1 MTTLAV
7 ETEGLAKVY
16 GLLTAVDH
24 ISFDVRVGEVFAL
37 ATIILRRRLD

>member
-7 ETEGLAKVY
+7 ETEGLAKVC

-24 ISFDVRVGEVFAL
+24 ISFDVWAGEVFAL
-37 ATIILRRRLD
+37 ATIILLRRLD

>member
-24 ISFDVRVGEVFAL
+24 ISFDVRAGEVFAL